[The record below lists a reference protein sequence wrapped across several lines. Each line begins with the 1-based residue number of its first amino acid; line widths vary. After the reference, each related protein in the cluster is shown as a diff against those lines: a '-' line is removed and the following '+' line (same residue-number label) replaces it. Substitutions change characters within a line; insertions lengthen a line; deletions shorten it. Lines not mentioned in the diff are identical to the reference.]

1 LFCIEYD
8 TFINTGGWATLTH
21 HRDCFFETRDY
32 GGFDGSHPFSP
43 VGRGPGGVGAGGGG
57 RPGGEGRQPQNPTSP
72 QQHGKSEQQGFN
84 DCAKSAIRTFR
95 RAEYRAIGKIAAG
108 TAGTTLAALAGGEAL
123 AANTAAK
130 GFSLPVGTRIVAYTA
145 RFKIGQIIGAGSSV
159 VGVFTGAM
167 ALSGFSD
174 SFRNNA
180 QVDKALAD
188 CNAQFPQ
195 ANHSTLGIFATTY

>member
-1 LFCIEYD
+1 VIAFPDEL
-8 TFINTGGWATLTH
+8 N
-21 HRDCFFETRDY
+21 
-32 GGFDGSHPFSP
+32 HPRSQLP
-43 VGRGPGGVGAGGGG
+43 RGHC
-57 RPGGEGRQPQNPTSP
+57 Q
-72 QQHGKSEQQGFN
+72 
-84 DCAKSAIRTFR
+84 
-95 RAEYRAIGKIAAG
+95 YRS
-108 TAGTTLAALAGGEAL
+108 
-123 AANTAAK
+123 K